1 MSDRTVGIGSTVSFG
16 FMRARRGLVAAASIP
31 AGVMASPA
39 VAQTQQQI
47 EWCENTSRAFSP
59 DRQIDGCTAAIRSGD
74 QRSQKELASY
84 FNSRGLAYRTK
95 GDFDRAIADFDE
107 AIRLEPKNALLFNAR
122 GVAYS
127 AKRDY
132 GRAMADFDEAI
143 RLEPKGAAA
152 FLNNRGLARH
162 SMNDYDGAIADFDE
176 VIRLTPNYALAY
188 ITLAAMPTA
197 TRATAAVPIP
207 TTPRPTSWAS
217 NLMLPWLAR

>member
-1 MSDRTVGIGSTVSFG
+1 MSNSQSTCHERSHSRNWFHGFVWLRTGAPRPRRPGI
-16 FMRARRGLVAAASIP
+16 IP

-84 FNSRGLAYRTK
+84 FNSRGLAYRAK
-95 GDFDRAIADFDE
+95 GDFDQA
-107 AIRLEPKNALLFNAR
+107 
-122 GVAYS
+122 V
-127 AKRDY
+127 
-132 GRAMADFDEAI
+132 ADFDEAI

-162 SMNDYDGAIADFDE
+162 SMNDYDGAIAGFDE
-176 VIRLTPNYALAY
+176 VIRLAPNYALAY
-188 ITLAAMPTA
+188 YNRANAYRVKGDNDRAISDYTDTIRLEPNFVTA
-197 TRATAAVPIP
+197 YYNRGVTYRAKGDSDRAIADYTE
-207 TTPRPTSWAS
+207 
-217 NLMLPWLAR
+217 

>member
-1 MSDRTVGIGSTVSFG
+1 MAQSELVPPFRL
-16 FMRARRGLVAAASIP
+16 ALCWRGE
-31 AGVMASPA
+31 ASPPHSCWRGRWLRRRLLRLKSK
-39 VAQTQQQI
+39 I
-47 EWCENTSRAFSP
+47 EWCENSNRAFSV
-59 DRQIDGCTAAIRSGD
+59 DLQIDGCTAAIRSGD

-84 FNSRGLAYRTK
+84 FNSRGLAYRAK
-95 GDFDRAIADFDE
+95 GDFDRAVADFDE

-176 VIRLTPNYALAY
+176 VIRLAPNYALACY
-188 ITLAAMPTA
+188 N
-197 TRATAAVPIP
+197 RANAYRVKGDNDRAISDYTDAI
-207 TTPRPTSWAS
+207 R
-217 NLMLPWLAR
+217 